1 MASLMEELLDV
12 LGKEEKQYQEL
23 ITLATEKTDAVVQGN
38 IEHLTDVTTRE
49 QDAASVLLNLSNKR
63 NRVLTD
69 MATVLGQSP
78 EEMTITKMIG
88 YLNKQPKEQEALTRQ
103 RDRLLEAGAK
113 MQQLNRQNEALLK
126 QALEMVEFDLTL
138 LRSTRQAPETA
149 TIIRMPIIQAISYA
163 AWIRREAIVKAGRTT
178 MANGFGSMFIWR
190 SPVYRAVRMH
200 LT

>member
-1 MASLMEELLDV
+1 
-12 LGKEEKQYQEL
+12 
-23 ITLATEKTDAVVQGN
+23 
-38 IEHLTDVTTRE
+38 
-49 QDAASVLLNLSNKR
+49 VLLNLSNKR

-88 YLNKQPKEQEALTRQ
+88 YLNRQPKEQEALTAQ
-103 RDRLLEAGAK
+103 RDRLLEVGAK

-149 TIIRMPIIQAISYA
+149 NYDKNAYNTGDILGSS
-163 AWIRREAIVKAGRTT
+163 
-178 MANGFGSMFIWR
+178 GFD
-190 SPVYRAVRMH
+190 AKQ
-200 LT
+200 